1 MEPEALA
8 SELSAL
14 DEIRASCESFS
25 ATRPRERAKLTGAL
39 AMEVIRNRLR
49 EAGIFVSARDVYILG
64 NPTEFDLLVV
74 RPESSPR
81 YGIIYDATDVAV
93 VLEIKFSGVF
103 SKDAAQDLRKRF
115 EKVKGEYPHILCVYL
130 TVQENEKF
138 KNKITEAELCFPVFT
153 LNWVDYRDRIVKL
166 GDSLQSVVECLKNA
180 LQQLPAAATSI
191 GAGR

>member
-1 MEPEALA
+1 MEPESLP
-8 SELSAL
+8 SELSVL
-14 DEIRASCESFS
+14 DEIRASCELLCY
-25 ATRPRERAKLTGAL
+25 APRERAKLTGAV
-39 AMEVIRNRLR
+39 AMEVIRKRLC
-49 EAGIFVSARDVYILG
+49 EADIPVSARDVYILG

-81 YGIIYDATDVAV
+81 YGMIYAPADVAV

-115 EKVKGEYPHILCVYL
+115 EKLKAEHPHILSVYL

-138 KNKITEAELCFPVFT
+138 KSKITEAELGFPVFT

-166 GDSLQSVVECLKNA
+166 GDSLQSVIDCLKDA
-180 LQQLPAAATSI
+180 LQQLPAAVTSV